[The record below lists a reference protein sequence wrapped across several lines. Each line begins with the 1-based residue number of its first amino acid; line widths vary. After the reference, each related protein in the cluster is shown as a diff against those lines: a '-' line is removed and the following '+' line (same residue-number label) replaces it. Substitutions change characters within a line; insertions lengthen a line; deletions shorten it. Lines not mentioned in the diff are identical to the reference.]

1 MLKYFSTSKPF
12 LRTSVTSHEGFKP
25 SLYLKKKS
33 FCIHPTSPSIVFS
46 SSALEQLIPIL
57 LLLKAVCVDR
67 FHCTPPFLFAPCLTL
82 ASADSL
88 RHSASPIR
96 MPALDW
102 SDVLTFCFSCFVC
115 SLHFFFRGNRF
126 STDPFSA
133 HISIVFKSCLFICAA
148 FLAVVQLN
156 FEPPRLCWDF
166 FFPSFKISCLRG
178 VFFFSICCLLHTNKR
193 VRSAVLDLPSQTRVV
208 GAVDFVWCCGS
219 EARKL

>member
-25 SLYLKKKS
+25 SLYLKKKKS
-33 FCIHPTSPSIVFS
+33 FCIHPTSPSILFS

-115 SLHFFFRGNRF
+115 SLHFFSRGNRF

-166 FFPSFKISCLRG
+166 FFPASRFPVSEECFFL
-178 VFFFSICCLLHTNKR
+178 VF
-193 VRSAVLDLPSQTRVV
+193 AVFCTQTKEQDLPS
-208 GAVDFVWCCGS
+208 
-219 EARKL
+219 

>member
-25 SLYLKKKS
+25 SLYLKKKKS
-33 FCIHPTSPSIVFS
+33 FCIHPTFPSIVFS
-46 SSALEQLIPIL
+46 SSALEQLIPML

-115 SLHFFFRGNRF
+115 SLHFFFRE
-126 STDPFSA
+126 
-133 HISIVFKSCLFICAA
+133 IVFQLTPSQLTSLLSSSHVSLFVQPFWQLSSWTLSLPGCAGI
-148 FLAVVQLN
+148 
-156 FEPPRLCWDF
+156 F
-166 FFPSFKISCLRG
+166 FFPASRFPVSEEC
-178 VFFFSICCLLHTNKR
+178 FFSICCLLHTNKR